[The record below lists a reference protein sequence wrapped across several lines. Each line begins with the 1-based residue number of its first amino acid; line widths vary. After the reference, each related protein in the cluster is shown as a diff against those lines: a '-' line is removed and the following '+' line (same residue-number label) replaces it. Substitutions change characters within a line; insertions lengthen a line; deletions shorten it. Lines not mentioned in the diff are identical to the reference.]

1 MKKCPLEKCSLCNYT
16 GTKLKVWDH
25 MCRRTPCN
33 KELEKQLITEVLQLA
48 EAQLPNIPMGFEC
61 QPCKPLVIKTENY
74 ALILSGNAFSGVN
87 DYTIRFNGC
96 LNGHYFSTNS
106 LIIWLTPKNGKFP
119 IPTKKCTRP
128 YIEDTERFAERNIVC
143 M

>member
-1 MKKCPLEKCSLCNYT
+1 MVKCSLKKCYLCNYT
-16 GTKLKVWDH
+16 GTEKQVWKH
-25 MCRRTPCN
+25 SYRRQYSCN

-48 EAQLPNIPMGFEC
+48 EAQLPNIPMGVEC
-61 QPCKPLVIKTENY
+61 QPCEPLVIKTKNY
-74 ALILSGNAFSGVN
+74 ALILSENTFSDGS

-106 LIIWLTPKNGKFP
+106 LIVWITPKNGKFP

-128 YIEDTERFAERNIVC
+128 YIENMEQFVERNI
-143 M
+143 